1 MAMAV
6 GLQSN
11 NWKGNEN
18 FFAYE
23 MHPFYLF
30 NALFALITIQLVI
43 IFLARSCSNPSHD
56 DCNFA
61 KENSEPMTV
70 DL

>member
-11 NWKGNEN
+11 NWKRNEG

-23 MHPFYLF
+23 MHPFDLF
-30 NALFALITIQLVI
+30 NALFALITI
-43 IFLARSCSNPSHD
+43 
-56 DCNFA
+56 
-61 KENSEPMTV
+61 
-70 DL
+70 

>member
-30 NALFALITIQLVI
+30 NALFANNHQSMDNAIHWINLY
-43 IFLARSCSNPSHD
+43 P
-56 DCNFA
+56 
-61 KENSEPMTV
+61 V
-70 DL
+70 DA